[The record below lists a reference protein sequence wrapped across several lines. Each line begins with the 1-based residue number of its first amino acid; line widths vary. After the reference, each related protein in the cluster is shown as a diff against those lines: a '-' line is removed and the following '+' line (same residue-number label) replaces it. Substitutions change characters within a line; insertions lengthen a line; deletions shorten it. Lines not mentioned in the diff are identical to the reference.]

1 MANCCM
7 TVWRFGD
14 LVDTVVQMSVRRSVF
29 VSLFS
34 HATIGQIKKTSTG
47 FFSPIHQCRRKLSEA
62 NSTPFWNPPT
72 LLPPH
77 FVGIVCD
84 PSWLV

>member
-14 LVDTVVQMSVRRSVF
+14 LVDTDTVVQMSVRRSVF

-47 FFSPIHQCRRKLSEA
+47 FFFLFTMWR
-62 NSTPFWNPPT
+62 F
-72 LLPPH
+72 
-77 FVGIVCD
+77 GD
-84 PSWLV
+84 LVDTDTDTIRLFK

>member
-47 FFSPIHQCRRKLSEA
+47 FIFPIVVVAVAVAVAVVVVVAVFAACTECRI
-62 NSTPFWNPPT
+62 T
-72 LLPPH
+72 
-77 FVGIVCD
+77 
-84 PSWLV
+84 

>member
-1 MANCCM
+1 M

-14 LVDTVVQMSVRRSVF
+14 LVDTDTVVQMSVRRSVF

-47 FFSPIHQCRRKLSEA
+47 FFSLFTSVVENCRKLIVL
-62 NSTPFWNPPT
+62 PFGIPPRFSPHT
-72 LLPPH
+72 LLGL
-77 FVGIVCD
+77 FVILLG
-84 PSWLV
+84 WFR